1 MPIGALVGGD
11 NSVQIGGSASP
22 ASDGNAVTYYSVG
35 GLNTSTTFG
44 GQLIDAGM
52 TFRKVGTGTLTLTN
66 NILSYGG
73 ATVVSNGTLA
83 YAPLG
88 NYGNFFATLGF
99 NAFTNNYLVSSNFT
113 IVSPGV
119 LDLSQVPSNTL
130 YLGHVITNSAYIAQ
144 SQTLFGSGTLNANL
158 TVTNSTVAPGRRAS
172 FAGDYP
178 SSLNIT
184 GNAVFGT
191 NSTILMGFGTNTPV
205 GYDNLNVLG
214 TLTIQQASLVVV
226 SNGAIPFPPLST
238 NVFRFFS
245 NAVNVALGG
254 FSGGIT
260 NITLPSFLPP
270 GMFWVT
276 NLNGTQSA
284 NYPTIPAGA
293 MAIINTNN
301 ATSVLLLQGL
311 VVTPLGVLTPAFTS
325 NTFSYTAV
333 ESYLHS
339 PITVTPTNWDT
350 TASNRVIYLGVTNGV
365 ASGAASGSL
374 ALNANPNS
382 NNVVVIKVTG
392 QDGVSFTNYT
402 VTVIRHPDLTP
413 GLLAPVQVGSALT
426 MSWPLSENGYQ
437 VQAQTNALGIGL
449 SNNWTTVAGSTL
461 TNTITVIVDSNQP
474 SVFYRL
480 INTNSP

>member
-1 MPIGALVGGD
+1 
-11 NSVQIGGSASP
+11 
-22 ASDGNAVTYYSVG
+22 VTN
-35 GLNTSTTFG
+35 NTSLFNA
-44 GQLIDAGM
+44 GQL
-52 TFRKVGTGTLTLTN
+52 
-66 NILSYGG
+66 
-73 ATVVSNGTLA
+73 
-83 YAPLG
+83 
-88 NYGNFFATLGF
+88 
-99 NAFTNNYLVSSNFT
+99 AFW
-113 IVSPGV
+113 
-119 LDLSQVPSNTL
+119 
-130 YLGHVITNSAYIAQ
+130 
-144 SQTLFGSGTLNANL
+144 
-158 TVTNSTVAPGRRAS
+158 
-172 FAGDYP
+172 P
-178 SSLNIT
+178 SSLYVTN
-184 GNAVFGT
+184 NALFGT
-191 NSTILMGFGTNTPV
+191 NSTIQMSFGTN
-205 GYDNLNVLG
+205 GYDNLNVG
-214 TLTIQQASLVVV
+214 GALTIQQAALLVV
-226 SNGAIPFPPLST
+226 SNGPIPFASLST

-245 NAVNVALGG
+245 NSVTLALGAN
-254 FSGGIT
+254 SGGIT
-260 NITLPSFLPP
+260 NITVQGLPP

-276 NLNGTQSA
+276 NLDGTQSG

-339 PITVTPTNWDT
+339 PITVSPTNWDT

-365 ASGAASGSL
+365 ASAVPSGSL

-413 GLLAPVQVGSALT
+413 GLLAPVQSGSSLS

-437 VQAQTNALGIGL
+437 LQAQTNSLGIGL
-449 SNNWTTVAGSTL
+449 SNNWVVLTGSTL
-461 TNTITVIVDSNQP
+461 TNTYTAGIDSNNP